1 MGVAEYDYSKDEY
14 QNLTLDNEVNT
25 DRAEQRRLLDTGR
38 KKLLEQNTKLLQR
51 VLAKLNDPSN
61 NEKQKEQLAAMIAKI
76 KAQMS
81 SVKPPDSRAKTT

>member
-1 MGVAEYDYSKDEY
+1 LPPIALSVSHC
-14 QNLTLDNEVNT
+14 
-25 DRAEQRRLLDTGR
+25 LLDTGR

-51 VLAKLNDPSN
+51 VLGKLNDPSN

-81 SVKPPDSRAKTT
+81 SVKPADARAKTS